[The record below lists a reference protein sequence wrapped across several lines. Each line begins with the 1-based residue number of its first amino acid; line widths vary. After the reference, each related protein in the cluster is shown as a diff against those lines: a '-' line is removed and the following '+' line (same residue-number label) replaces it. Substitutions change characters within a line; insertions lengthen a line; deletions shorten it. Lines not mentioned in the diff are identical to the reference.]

1 MFNCIMYL
9 IFRPQNTDLIVRA
22 RQRITGAADGKQKVV
37 VGGGASHYCNV
48 WQGSLSKHRL
58 QSRKAWL
65 WIQASNGPSFIR
77 RDLFNNSL
85 SYWMCKHFLLN
96 LFNWTLNSGHKNFF
110 EKDKL
115 LIQKGVNSTRIN
127 YLKYNYIF
135 VLMGFWLKNR
145 NSEF

>member
-1 MFNCIMYL
+1 MYL
-9 IFRPQNTDLIVRA
+9 IFWPQNTDLILKA
-22 RQRITGAADGKQKVV
+22 RQRVADGKQKVV

-85 SYWMCKHFLLN
+85 SYWMCKHF
-96 LFNWTLNSGHKNFF
+96 FIEFVQLNSAHKNFI

-115 LIQKGVNSTRIN
+115 LILKGVNSSAIIN
-127 YLKYNYIF
+127 YLKHHNVI
-135 VLMGFWLKNR
+135 VLMVFLTKDGNILNT
-145 NSEF
+145 SEF